1 MEASA
6 VVILLAL
13 LLVAA
18 PFISSVTKIP
28 IVVVEMLLG
37 VFGAYIGLLKAF
49 AAFETFAHLGFLYL
63 MFLVGME
70 VNLKEL
76 RFGKASLLKRV
87 VLFFGTIYALSI
99 IATLYFNLN
108 IVYIAIFP
116 IFSIGIL
123 MTLVKEYG
131 REEAWLSLALNV
143 GIIGEL
149 LSIIVMIILNSV
161 LKSGFNIQF
170 FITFV
175 ILILFFGS
183 FALFFKGA
191 KVFFWW
197 FPEVKTV
204 IMPYQ
209 DNKDI
214 DIRFSMALVFAMV
227 SLMIIIGIDEVL
239 GAFLAGLFLAFFFKH
254 KTDLR
259 EKLSSFGFGFFIPLF
274 FIHVGSTLPVG
285 AFTNPE
291 VLKLSLFVSGTII
304 LIRLISSLTAYFS
317 YFGLKNT
324 LLFSLGNS
332 IPLTFLVAI
341 ATLAYNT
348 GAIKDNEYYAVIIAG
363 LISAIIIIIAIKVL
377 HSVFHVLKVKKA

>member
-1 MEASA
+1 LEESA
-6 VVILLAL
+6 VIIFLAL

-28 IVVVEMLLG
+28 IVVTEMLLG
-37 VFGAYIGLLKAF
+37 VFGAYVGLLKAF
-49 AAFETFAHLGFLYL
+49 DSFEILAHLGFLYL

-76 RFGKASLLKRV
+76 RFGKSSLFKKTV
-87 VLFFGTIYALSI
+87 FFFSAIYILSVI
-99 IATLYFNLN
+99 TTVYFKLN
-108 IVYIAIFP
+108 IVYVAIFP
-116 IFSIGIL
+116 IFSLGIL

-131 REEAWLSLALNV
+131 RGEAWLSLALNV
-143 GIIGEL
+143 GIVGEL
-149 LSIIVMIILNSV
+149 ISIIVMIALNSV
-161 LKSGFNIQF
+161 LKNGFNVHF
-170 FITFV
+170 FITIA
-175 ILILFFGS
+175 ILILFFLS
-183 FALFFKGA
+183 FALFFKAA

-197 FPEVKTV
+197 FPEVKT
-204 IMPYQ
+204 ILMPYQ

-214 DIRFSMALVFAMV
+214 DIRLSTALVFTMV
-227 SLMIIIGIDEVL
+227 ALMIVIGIDEVL

-274 FIHVGSTLPVG
+274 FIYVGSTLPIN

-291 VLKLSLFVSGTII
+291 VLELALFVSGAIVA
-304 LIRLISSLTAYFS
+304 IRLIGSLAAYLS
-317 YFGLKNT
+317 YFGFKNT
-324 LLFSLGNS
+324 VLFSLSNS

-348 GAIKDNEYYAVIIAG
+348 GAIEDNEYYAIIIAG
-363 LISAIIIIIAIKVL
+363 LISAIFLIIIIKILYYLFGFSEAKGR
-377 HSVFHVLKVKKA
+377 

>member
-1 MEASA
+1 MEESA
-6 VVILLAL
+6 VIIFLAL

-28 IVVVEMLLG
+28 IVVTEMLLG
-37 VFGAYIGLLKAF
+37 VFGAYVGLLKAF
-49 AAFETFAHLGFLYL
+49 DSFEILAHLGFLYL

-76 RFGKASLLKRV
+76 RFGKSSLFKKTV
-87 VLFFGTIYALSI
+87 FFFSAIYILSVI
-99 IATLYFNLN
+99 TTVYFKLN
-108 IVYIAIFP
+108 IVYVAIFP
-116 IFSIGIL
+116 IFSLGIL

-131 REEAWLSLALNV
+131 RGEAWLSLALNV
-143 GIIGEL
+143 GIVGEL
-149 LSIIVMIILNSV
+149 ISIIVMIALNSV
-161 LKSGFNIQF
+161 LKNGFNVHF
-170 FITFV
+170 FITIA
-175 ILILFFGS
+175 ILILFFLS
-183 FALFFKGA
+183 FALFFKAA

-197 FPEVKTV
+197 FPEVKT
-204 IMPYQ
+204 ILMPYQ

-214 DIRFSMALVFAMV
+214 DIRLSTALVFTMV
-227 SLMIIIGIDEVL
+227 ALMIVIGIDEVL

-274 FIHVGSTLPVG
+274 FIYVGSTLPIN

-291 VLKLSLFVSGTII
+291 VLELALFVSGAIVA
-304 LIRLISSLTAYFS
+304 IRLIGSLAAYLS
-317 YFGLKNT
+317 YFGFKNT
-324 LLFSLGNS
+324 VLFSLSNS

-348 GAIKDNEYYAVIIAG
+348 GAIEDNEYYAIIIAG
-363 LISAIIIIIAIKVL
+363 LISAIFLIIIIKILYYLFGFSEAKGR
-377 HSVFHVLKVKKA
+377 

>member
-1 MEASA
+1 LEASA
-6 VVILLAL
+6 VVTFLAL
-13 LLVAA
+13 LLIAA

-37 VFGAYIGLLKAF
+37 VFGAYVGLLKAF
-49 AAFETFAHLGFLYL
+49 EAFDILAHLGFLYL

-76 RFGKASLLKRV
+76 RFGKASLLRRV
-87 VLFFGTIYALSI
+87 VLFFGMIYALSI
-99 IATLYFNLN
+99 ITTLYFNLH
-108 IVYIAIFP
+108 IVYVAIFP

-131 REEAWLSLALNV
+131 RTEVWLSLALNV

-149 LSIIVMIILNSV
+149 ISIVVMIILNSL

-170 FITFV
+170 FITLI

-204 IMPYQ
+204 LMPYH

-214 DIRFSMALVFAMV
+214 DIRLSMALVFTMV
-227 SLMIIIGIDEVL
+227 ALMIIIGIDEVL

-274 FIHVGSTLPVG
+274 FIYVGSTLPIE

-291 VLKLSLFVSGTII
+291 VLKLSLFLSGAIVF
-304 LIRLISSLTAYFS
+304 IRLIGSLSAYLS
-317 YFGLKNT
+317 YFGFKNT

-332 IPLTFLVAI
+332 IPLTFLVAV

-348 GAIKDNEYYAVIIAG
+348 EAITNNEYYAIIVAG
-363 LISAIIIIIAIKVL
+363 LISAIALIIIIKIL
-377 HSVFHVLKVKKA
+377 HTLFSKVKSR

>member
-6 VVILLAL
+6 VVTFLAL
-13 LLVAA
+13 LLIAA

-37 VFGAYIGLLKAF
+37 VFGAYVGLLKAF
-49 AAFETFAHLGFLYL
+49 EAFDILAHLGFLYL

-76 RFGKASLLKRV
+76 RFGKASLLRRV
-87 VLFFGTIYALSI
+87 VLFFGMIYALSI
-99 IATLYFNLN
+99 ITTLYFNLH
-108 IVYIAIFP
+108 IVYVAIFP

-131 REEAWLSLALNV
+131 RTEVWLSLALNV

-149 LSIIVMIILNSV
+149 ISIVVMIILNSL

-170 FITFV
+170 FITLI

-204 IMPYQ
+204 LMPYH

-214 DIRFSMALVFAMV
+214 DIRLSMALVFTMV
-227 SLMIIIGIDEVL
+227 ALMIIIGIDEVL

-274 FIHVGSTLPVG
+274 FIYVGSTLPIE

-291 VLKLSLFVSGTII
+291 VLKLSLFLSGAIVF
-304 LIRLISSLTAYFS
+304 IRLIGSLSAYLS
-317 YFGLKNT
+317 YFGFKNT

-332 IPLTFLVAI
+332 IPLTFLVAV

-348 GAIKDNEYYAVIIAG
+348 EAITNNEYYAIIVAG
-363 LISAIIIIIAIKVL
+363 LISAIALIIIIKIL
-377 HSVFHVLKVKKA
+377 HTLFSKVKSR